1 MRNWKK
7 LIAALLLLA
16 FAVAGCAK
24 EDVRESEKIEEQT
37 PSPKIEPSVLPVV
50 KQRPEPLQEGM
61 EGEKVEELQARL
73 VALNYLDWE
82 QETGSYGPE
91 TFYAVKAFQVQ
102 NGLEVSG
109 IADEQMQELLY
120 SDEAKE
126 CDPFDLLAPTTHM
139 SFEELVM
146 SDDGTRNYYPKGY
159 PQAGTYQIIVDL
171 KHQVTMVFSKDE
183 EGNYT
188 VPVRYMLCSTGKNDC
203 TPKGKF
209 KMDKYHVRF
218 SQFVRDKTYGQFWTQ
233 IRGAIYFHSILY
245 SQFDTST
252 YIEEV
257 WGRFGKAD
265 SHGCVRLTVPD
276 AKWMYFH
283 IAPGTECIVRNGDD
297 SDAETAAIRERLVLA
312 ALPGERVDIEP
323 SQIVDTDYW
332 REQDIPI
339 ETPFVQGSQN

>member
-1 MRNWKK
+1 
-7 LIAALLLLA
+7 
-16 FAVAGCAK
+16 
-24 EDVRESEKIEEQT
+24 
-37 PSPKIEPSVLPVV
+37 
-50 KQRPEPLQEGM
+50 
-61 EGEKVEELQARL
+61 
-73 VALNYLDWE
+73 
-82 QETGSYGPE
+82 
-91 TFYAVKAFQVQ
+91 
-102 NGLEVSG
+102 
-109 IADEQMQELLY
+109 MQELLY

-257 WGRFGKAD
+257 WERFGKAD